1 MRIPLFPLHT
11 VLFPGQVLP
20 LHIFEA
26 RYRQMIAECLQ
37 QSGPFGVVLIKK
49 GTEAGQAAEP
59 MMVGTTARI
68 THVQTL
74 DDGRLN
80 ILTVGD
86 TRFRVLQLHME
97 RPYLEATTSL
107 WQWPDQDSAD
117 LHPLA
122 QDVLERLRRYLTER
136 GQETNQEAFADVRDN
151 PVLVATAA
159 AAVPDLSLADRQRL
173 LEMPTLRD
181 LLRRETDLLEQE
193 RQVLRALRA
202 SDAPPASG
210 DDVPYSKN

>member
-20 LHIFEA
+20 LHIFEP
-26 RYRQMIAECLQ
+26 RYRQMIGECLQ
-37 QSGPFGVVLIKK
+37 HSAPFGVVLIKK

-59 MMVGTTARI
+59 VMVGTTARI

-74 DDGRLN
+74 DDGRMN

-86 TRFRVLQLHME
+86 TRFRVLQLHTE
-97 RPYLEATTSL
+97 RAYLEATTSL
-107 WQWPDQDSAD
+107 WQWPDEDAAD
-117 LHPLA
+117 LQPLA
-122 QDVLERLRRYLTER
+122 HDVLERLRRYLAER
-136 GQETNQEAFADVRDN
+136 GQEANQEAFADVRDN

-159 AAVPDLSLADRQRL
+159 AAVPDLSLADRQHL
-173 LEMPTLRD
+173 LEMPTLKD

-193 RQVLRALRA
+193 RQVLRVLRA
-202 SDAPPASG
+202 SEAPAS
-210 DDVPYSKN
+210 DDETPFSKN

>member
-20 LHIFEA
+20 LHIFEP
-26 RYRQMIAECLQ
+26 RYRQMIGECLHQ
-37 QSGPFGVVLIKK
+37 NVPFGVVLIKK
-49 GTEAGQAAEP
+49 GTEAGHTAESVT
-59 MMVGTTARI
+59 VGTTARI

-74 DDGRLN
+74 DDGRMN

-86 TRFRVLQLHME
+86 TRFRVLQLHTE
-97 RPYLEATTSL
+97 RPYMEATTSL
-107 WQWPDQDSAD
+107 WQWPDEDSAE

-122 QDVLERLRRYLTER
+122 RNVLDRLRRYLIER
-136 GQETNQEAFADVRDN
+136 GQEANPEAFADVRDN

-173 LEMPTLRD
+173 LEMPTLKD

-193 RQVLRALRA
+193 RQVLRVLRA
-202 SDAPPASG
+202 SEAPPA
-210 DDVPYSKN
+210 DDDAPFSKN

>member
-20 LHIFEA
+20 LHIFEP
-26 RYRQMIAECLQ
+26 RYRQMIGECLQ
-37 QSGPFGVVLIKK
+37 QSVPFGVVLIKK

-59 MMVGTTARI
+59 VMVGTTARI
-68 THVQTL
+68 THVQSL
-74 DDGRLN
+74 DDGRMN

-86 TRFRVLQLHME
+86 TRFRVLQLHTE

-107 WQWPDQDSAD
+107 WQWPDEDSAE
-117 LHPLA
+117 LQPLA
-122 QDVLERLRRYLTER
+122 HDVLERLRRYLRER
-136 GQETNQEAFADVRDN
+136 GQEANQEAFADVRDN

-159 AAVPDLSLADRQRL
+159 AAVPDLSLADRQQL
-173 LEMPTLRD
+173 LEMPTLKD

-193 RQVLRALRA
+193 RLVLRVLRA
-202 SDAPPASG
+202 SEAPAP
-210 DDVPYSKN
+210 DDETPFSKN